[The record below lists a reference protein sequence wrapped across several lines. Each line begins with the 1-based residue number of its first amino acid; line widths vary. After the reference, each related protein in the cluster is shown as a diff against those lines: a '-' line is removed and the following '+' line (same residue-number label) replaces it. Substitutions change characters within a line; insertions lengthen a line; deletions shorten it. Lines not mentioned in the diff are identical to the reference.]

1 MRSAIRRSEMSQA
14 ATSLP
19 VAGVTVRLIAGEQLA
34 CRPATRL
41 ILAIDECQASP
52 SGERSKMRPS
62 SQRRWSKVTGLT
74 QVLPSASAIPSR
86 CRTRDALGPM
96 LMPGTDLAERTR
108 LLIDLH
114 VKSSAQQ
121 RRSHSKAANAAT
133 YDCDRERQFCAPS
146 RSRWRPARAWPLPPN
161 DYRESEPTIV
171 PPLPSEGP

>member
-1 MRSAIRRSEMSQA
+1 
-14 ATSLP
+14 
-19 VAGVTVRLIAGEQLA
+19 
-34 CRPATRL
+34 
-41 ILAIDECQASP
+41 
-52 SGERSKMRPS
+52 MRPS

-114 VKSSAQQ
+114 VKSSPQQ

-133 YDCDRERQFCAPS
+133 YDCDRGPTCDGHTACLRATVL
-146 RSRWRPARAWPLPPN
+146 RPFPFTIGGLRVLGHGL
-161 DYRESEPTIV
+161 PTISRV
-171 PPLPSEGP
+171 GTNYCASASFRGSLTASKVANSMAQGSPFTFSTLRI